1 MSRPRK
7 VLIVDDQPS
16 NVAIVQKLLATEGY
30 EVLTA
35 ESGEAALRI
44 MAETPADL
52 VLLDVVMPGLGGLEV
67 CRRLKSEP
75 STRLVPVVMLTALR
89 AREDRIDG
97 INAGADDFLFKPFDA
112 DELRARVRS
121 LVRLKRYT
129 DELDSAEAVIMSLAL
144 TIEARDP
151 YTEGHCLRLARYA
164 ATLGRR
170 LGLGADDL
178 HALERGGYLHD
189 LGKIGVPDPILL
201 KPGLLTTA
209 ERDVVKRHTIVGD
222 HLCGELRS
230 LQGVR
235 PIVRSHHERL
245 DGSGYPE
252 GLRGSEIPLLAQ
264 IMGVVDVYDALT
276 TTRPYRSPVSSE
288 AALAELEHEAE
299 RGWRD
304 RDLVTEF
311 CLLAREGLLE
321 RSLEVVRTD
330 GLVLET

>member
-1 MSRPRK
+1 MSRPLK

-16 NVAIVQKLLATEGY
+16 NVAIVQKLLASEGY

-35 ESGEAALRI
+35 ESGEEALRVI
-44 MAETPADL
+44 ADAPPDL
-52 VLLDVVMPGLGGLEV
+52 VLLDVVMPGMSGFDV
-67 CRRLKSEP
+67 CRHLKSEP

-89 AREDRIDG
+89 AREHRIDG

-112 DELRARVRS
+112 EELRARVRS

-235 PIVRSHHERL
+235 PIVRYHHERL

-252 GLRGSEIPLLAQ
+252 GLRGSAIPLLAQ
-264 IMGVVDVYDALT
+264 IMGIVDVYDALT
-276 TTRPYRSPVSSE
+276 TRRPYRSAVSSE
-288 AALAELEHEAE
+288 AALVELEREAE

-304 RDLVTEF
+304 PDLVSEF
-311 CLLAREGLLE
+311 CILTREGQLD
-321 RSLEVVRTD
+321 RSLEALGTEGMAV
-330 GLVLET
+330 ET